1 MNPIRKPQINS
12 PSDQVKFEQIRT
24 YLFALVDE
32 LNFTL
37 FRQEREIAILREE
50 IKTLRE
56 KQKE

>member
-12 PSDQVKFEQIRT
+12 TSDHVKIEQIRT

-37 FRQEREIAILREE
+37 FRQEREIATLREE
-50 IKTLRE
+50 IKTLKE

>member
-12 PSDQVKFEQIRT
+12 PSDHVKIEQIRT

-37 FRQEREIAILREE
+37 FRQEREIATLREE
-50 IKTLRE
+50 IKTLKE
-56 KQKE
+56 KKKE